1 MNTFISGAQVGKR
14 NIYFGSFLFLLFA
27 FVIGVPLTLDFLGL
41 SVMSSEQY
49 ELWKVVHAY
58 GLFLG
63 VVNYLI
69 GTSVDKWS
77 ISARQKEVLSWS
89 FVVAGLFG
97 AIGRMTLVLLSAYE
111 DWHLLASL
119 GEVVF
124 FSIGLA
130 VYIYGWTREKKPAG
144 IAAPGAEGSRPT

>member
-1 MNTFISGAQVGKR
+1 MNTLLSVAPVGKR
-14 NIYFGSFLFLLFA
+14 NIIFGAFLFLLFA
-27 FVIGVPLTLDFLGL
+27 FVIGVPLTLDFFGL

-58 GLFLG
+58 GIFLG
-63 VVNYLI
+63 VINYLL
-69 GTSVDKWS
+69 GVTVDKLS
-77 ISARQKEVLSWS
+77 ISDRQKEIVSWS

-97 AIGRMTLVLLSAYE
+97 AIGRMILVLVEAYD

-124 FSIGLA
+124 FSVGLA
-130 VYIYGWTREKKPAG
+130 VCIYGWTRETRPARLG
-144 IAAPGAEGSRPT
+144 SPGVETSGPV

>member
-1 MNTFISGAQVGKR
+1 MNAFFSVAQVGKK
-14 NIYFGSFLFLLFA
+14 NMIFGSFLFLLFA

-58 GLFLG
+58 GIFLG

-69 GTSVDKWS
+69 GTSVDKLS

-97 AIGRMTLVLLSAYE
+97 AIGRMILVLVSAYD

-124 FSIGLA
+124 FSVGMA
-130 VYIYGWTREKKPAG
+130 VYIYGWARERKPAG
-144 IAAPGAEGSRPT
+144 LGSPGTEGSRPA